1 MKNKLVTA
9 FLALTFG
16 VFGVHR
22 FYLGQQ
28 VWGILMFL
36 AAMLGILMMAAPPDP
51 VPIII
56 VPALIGFI
64 DAILFVVMPQEDFDQ
79 KYNTQKTR
87 SAAGPFAEPV
97 FAPAKTSTFS
107 DPLTEPDDYRKKG
120 IQAYRLENYEL
131 ALSAFEA
138 ALSYRPEDPGLH
150 FNLACCYA
158 QLEEALPA
166 FKHLG
171 LAFQHGFTDR
181 DKLYT
186 HPAFNTL
193 RQHPDF
199 ESFVRKIRGEGS
211 AQFDLLED
219 LKARNIL
226 TLEEY
231 EAQKKRLFE
240 SL

>member
-22 FYLGQQ
+22 FYLGQK

-36 AAMLGILMMAAPPDP
+36 AAMLGILLLAAPAKPFP
-51 VPIII
+51 FII
-56 VPALIGFI
+56 VPAMIGFI
-64 DAILFVVMPQEDFDQ
+64 DAILFVVMPQEDFHQ
-79 KYNTQKTR
+79 KYNPTGR
-87 SAAGPFAEPV
+87 SGVSSSAVPVLEP
-97 FAPAKTSTFS
+97 AQTSSFLNPN
-107 DPLTEPDDYRKKG
+107 DGLDYHRKKG
-120 IQAYRLENYEL
+120 IRAYRLENYEL
-131 ALSAFEA
+131 ALSAFED
-138 ALSYRPEDPGLH
+138 ALSFSPEDPGLH

-171 LAFQHGFTDR
+171 LAFQHGFTDT

-199 ESFVRKIRGEGS
+199 ESFVRKIRGEGK

-231 EAQKKRLFE
+231 EAQKKRLWE